1 LSRMKLV
8 TSMLFWGA
16 LMLNTPFLAERSTG
30 TVMFLQVMAE
40 AAPMKAAAAA
50 TVEDRVMMEL
60 AMDLYANGDFD

>member
-1 LSRMKLV
+1 
-8 TSMLFWGA
+8 
-16 LMLNTPFLAERSTG
+16 
-30 TVMFLQVMAE
+30 VMFLQVMAE